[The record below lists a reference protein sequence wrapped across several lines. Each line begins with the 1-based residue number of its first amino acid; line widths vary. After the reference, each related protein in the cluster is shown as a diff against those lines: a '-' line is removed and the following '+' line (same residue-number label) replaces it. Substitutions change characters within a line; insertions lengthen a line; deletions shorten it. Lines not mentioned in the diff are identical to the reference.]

1 MHVRSAFPGI
11 AGSLVTHAFL
21 VEAYGSRTGAEE
33 PTPDDTAEADGMTEA
48 GAPGV
53 VARSRRGS
61 STMTDICAMP
71 ATDLA
76 AAVRAGEIS
85 PVDVVRAV
93 SDRMDAV
100 EPVLHAFCTPTL
112 DLARQQ
118 AEDLADRIAAG
129 EEVGPLAGVPVGI
142 KDLVATKGIR
152 TAMGSKAY
160 EDFVPDEDDIV
171 VERLKAAD
179 AIIIGKTN
187 VPEFGYSGVGH
198 NPVFETTRNP
208 WNPAMTPGGS
218 SAGSGAAVAAGM
230 GPIAVGSDGGGSVR
244 IPSAHCGLFGMKA
257 SMGRVPLYPGCR
269 DERYPGVSSWESL
282 EHIGPMSRTVADS
295 ALMLSVMA
303 GPDPRDRHTIPTSD
317 VDWTGCLSGDVR
329 GLRVAFSP
337 DLGYAAV
344 DPAVREVV
352 QTAVRVFEEELG
364 CHVEQAD
371 PGFDDPYAAFWGIV
385 ALDTDLRGM
394 RRLAAETEMSPHLVE
409 FLARPWTAED
419 LTDAV
424 MTRKAVNN
432 RMWRF
437 MEDHDLLLTPTL
449 TVPPFPVHVQGPEK
463 VDGRMVP
470 SFQWLSFTLPINMTG
485 QPAATVPAGWTQDGL
500 PVGLQIVGRHLA
512 DETVLR
518 AAAAFE
524 AAAPWSDRWP
534 ALVRS

>member
-1 MHVRSAFPGI
+1 
-11 AGSLVTHAFL
+11 
-21 VEAYGSRTGAEE
+21 
-33 PTPDDTAEADGMTEA
+33 MTE
-48 GAPGV
+48 
-53 VARSRRGS
+53 
-61 STMTDICAMP
+61 ICAMP

-85 PVDVVRAV
+85 PVDVVQAV
-93 SDRMDAV
+93 SDRMDSV

-118 AEDLADRIAAG
+118 AADLADRIAAG
-129 EEVGPLAGVPVGI
+129 GEVGPLAGVPVGI

-152 TAMGSKAY
+152 TAMGSRAY
-160 EDFVPDEDDIV
+160 EAFVPDEDDIV

-282 EHIGPMSRTVADS
+282 EHIGPMTRTVADS

-317 VDWTGCLSGDVR
+317 VDWIGCLSGDIQ

-337 DLGYAAV
+337 DLGYVAV
-344 DPAVREVV
+344 DPAVREVI
-352 QTAVRVFEEELG
+352 QNAVTVFEEDLG

-394 RRLAAETEMSPHLVE
+394 RRLAAENEMSPHLVE

-432 RMWRF
+432 KMWRF
-437 MEDHDLLLTPTL
+437 MADYDLLLTPTL
-449 TVPPFPVHVQGPEK
+449 TVPPFPVHMQGPEK

-500 PVGLQIVGRHLA
+500 PVGLQIVGRHLQ

-524 AAAPWSDRWP
+524 AAAPWHDRWP
-534 ALVRS
+534 GLVRS